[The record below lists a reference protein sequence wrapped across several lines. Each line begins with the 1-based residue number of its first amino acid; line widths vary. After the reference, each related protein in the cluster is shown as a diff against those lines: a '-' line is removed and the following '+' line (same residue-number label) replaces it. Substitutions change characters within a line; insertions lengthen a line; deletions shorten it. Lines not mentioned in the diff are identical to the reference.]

1 MIHVGISYG
10 NDLCPNLGF
19 IVIPIPR
26 AVSYERMA
34 SHSLSNAESLLLT
47 YIKPMIWPDVEV
59 GLSVRLLAK
68 FGPPG
73 QE

>member
-1 MIHVGISYG
+1 MIHVRISYG
-10 NDLCPNLGF
+10 NDLCPNVGF

-26 AVSYERMA
+26 AVFNERMA
-34 SHSLSNAESLLLT
+34 SHGLCTSESLLLS
-47 YIKPMIWPDVEV
+47 YIKHMILPDFEV

-68 FGPPG
+68 FGPPR